1 MNGKAALK
9 TASVTLILTGI
20 VSSACSTG
28 NTAKMPESTQEKG
41 FVYTM
46 KEQAHYN
53 TLLGKYNNFRKTSDN
68 SIKLQFDFYNENI
81 SALKN
86 KYELNKVSGNGSELS
101 RALNILFWL
110 CEHTY
115 HKNDYDNHV
124 PMNSLDL
131 LEYSFKKGIDRGIN
145 CLNLSFILTE
155 CLLSIGLPAHTVRI
169 LPFSYEDTDSH
180 VVTHV
185 YIKSIGKW
193 IMLDPTWCS
202 YFSDADGNILNLFE
216 IRGIFADN
224 KDVYLNDEFS
234 YNGKNYIK
242 DLKQIQT
249 YKQHMAKNLFYFY
262 IKEISTFGQDNAGMN
277 LYIAPEGFDPF
288 ETLIKNFEY
297 RIELI
302 KAYKGND
309 IEESIKEEFIEYF
322 KNRINIIKE
331 EKQFIYLSPEDF
343 MVIYL

>member
-1 MNGKAALK
+1 MKGKATLK
-9 TASVTLILTGI
+9 TALVTLILTKI
-20 VSSACSTG
+20 VFSACSTG
-28 NTAKMPESTQEKG
+28 NTVKIPESTQEKS
-41 FVYTM
+41 FVYTIE
-46 KEQAHYN
+46 EQAHYN
-53 TLLGKYNNFRKTSDN
+53 MLLRKYNNFRETSDN
-68 SIKLQFDFYNENI
+68 SIKLQFDFSNKNI
-81 SALKN
+81 SILKN
-86 KYELNKVSGNGSELS
+86 KYELNKISGNGGELS

-115 HKNDYDNHV
+115 HKSDYDNHV

-131 LEYSFKKGIDRGIN
+131 LEYSFNKGVDGGIN

-185 YIKSIGKW
+185 YIKGIGKW

-202 YFSDADGNILNLFE
+202 YFSDANGNILNLFE
-216 IRGIFADN
+216 IRSIFADN

-234 YNGKNYIK
+234 YNGKNYIN
-242 DLKQIQT
+242 DLGQIQI

-277 LYIAPEGFDPF
+277 LYIAPENFDPS

-297 RIELI
+297 RIDLV
-302 KAYKGND
+302 KSYNGKD
-309 IEESIKEEFIEYF
+309 IEESKKKEFIEYL
-322 KNRINIIKE
+322 KERINFIK
-331 EKQFIYLSPEDF
+331 KGKPFIYLSPEDF
-343 MVIYL
+343 MAIY